1 MKRIDTDETILIV
14 TGSDIPAEM
23 HDRPVAYALKNEID
37 RLGAGATWRGA
48 VVVGD
53 RWYADNR
60 LFHLCSTVI
69 IGGPGVN
76 AVAAAL
82 VDELPMLTTID
93 ERVFLQGAWDGE
105 MKRVSLWGLDRSS
118 TAQAVET
125 FVRDGHCTR
134 FLTAAWKLKAAPN
147 RSREEDLA

>member
-1 MKRIDTDETILIV
+1 MKLIDTDETVLIV

-23 HDRPVAYALKNEID
+23 NDRPIAYALKNEID
-37 RLGAGATWRGA
+37 RLGAGAAWRGA

-69 IGGPGVN
+69 VGGPGVN

-82 VDELPMLTTID
+82 VEELPMLTTID
-93 ERVFLQGAWDGE
+93 ERVFVQGSWDGE
-105 MKRVSLWGLDRSS
+105 MKRVSLWGLDRVA
-118 TAQAVET
+118 TAQAVES
-125 FVRDGHCTR
+125 FVRDGLAK
-134 FLTAAWKLKAAPN
+134 FLTAAWKLDEPGPP
-147 RSREEDLA
+147 RRYDLA